1 MSDQILAT
9 TGQRFLEKYSDNDTQ
24 YKALLAAG
32 AKFAQDK
39 GIKLG
44 VALTEAQQRQL
55 TTDLVWLVEQTVTL
69 PDGTTE
75 TVLVPQVYLL
85 VREGD
90 LKGDGTLLAGRSV
103 HLAVDGNATNSG
115 TIARA
120 RPRSSPPA
128 TSSTRP
134 AAPSRAAASTW
145 PRARGPDQSGIAD
158 QGRQGGAERRP
169 RHRADLDLGV

>member
-1 MSDQILAT
+1 M
-9 TGQRFLEKYSDNDTQ
+9 
-24 YKALLAAG
+24 
-32 AKFAQDK
+32 
-39 GIKLG
+39 
-44 VALTEAQQRQL
+44 
-55 TTDLVWLVEQTVTL
+55 TL

-115 TIARA
+115 TIGAREA
-120 RPRSSPPA
+120 TVITAGNIVNQAGGTIQGGSVNRPRA
-128 TSSTRP
+128 
-134 AAPSRAAASTW
+134 
-145 PRARGPDQSGIAD
+145 GPDQSGIAD